1 MVDDIANM
9 PPRNRL
15 FIPDQPI
22 RCPSPLPMP
31 IMQAIIMQAA
41 PTGATPILRI
51 FLNENSS
58 PSVNMRK
65 MTPISDHVLIDV
77 VSSTEGV

>member
-1 MVDDIANM
+1 
-9 PPRNRL
+9 
-15 FIPDQPI
+15 
-22 RCPSPLPMP
+22 MP
-31 IMQAIIMQAA
+31 IIQAIIMQAA

>member
-1 MVDDIANM
+1 
-9 PPRNRL
+9 
-15 FIPDQPI
+15 
-22 RCPSPLPMP
+22 
-31 IMQAIIMQAA
+31 MQAA